1 MNDNYEED
9 SISEHADDGEP
20 TGPVEQAFSADFIL
34 IIVTNMTIV
43 VTIVIIITIMMLM
56 MKSKPASLL
65 HSLLPTFQ
73 QLLKASNPLFQQF
86 LWQP

>member
-20 TGPVEQAFSADFIL
+20 TGPVVQAFSADFIL
-34 IIVTNMTIV
+34 IVTNMTIV
-43 VTIVIIITIMMLM
+43 VTIVIITTIMILM
-56 MKSKPASLL
+56 MKGKPASLL

-73 QLLKASNPLFQQF
+73 QLLEASNPLFQQF